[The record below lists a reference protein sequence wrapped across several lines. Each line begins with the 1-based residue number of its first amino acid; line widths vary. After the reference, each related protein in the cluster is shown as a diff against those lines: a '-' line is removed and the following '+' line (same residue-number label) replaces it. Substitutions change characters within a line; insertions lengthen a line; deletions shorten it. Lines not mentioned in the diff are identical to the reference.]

1 MNMAK
6 KVKENRSK
14 ESTKA
19 VTNFMGGISYELN
32 PLDTLKMVTA
42 SSIFG
47 EPAYYRKGEDG
58 SRVRDGVYHLNR
70 LVAPYS
76 VLDEEFE
83 GKTTSEIMEDAID
96 AALAY
101 DFGGTLHGRGLF
113 VKNLI

>member
-6 KVKENRSK
+6 KVKENRNK
-14 ESTKA
+14 ESTKS

-47 EPAYYRKGEDG
+47 EPAYYREGENG

-70 LVAPYS
+70 LMAPYS

-101 DFGGTLHGRGLF
+101 DFGGT
-113 VKNLI
+113 IA